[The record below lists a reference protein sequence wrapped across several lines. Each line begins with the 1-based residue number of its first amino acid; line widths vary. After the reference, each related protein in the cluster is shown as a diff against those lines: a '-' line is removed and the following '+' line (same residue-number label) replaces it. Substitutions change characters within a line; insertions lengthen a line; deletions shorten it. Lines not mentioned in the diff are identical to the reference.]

1 MIDDLNDLKKLYASV
16 RSMYKWSEP
25 EEIPLD
31 IFLKFVYP
39 QINNNPPWQR
49 DDCVANP
56 NGTSKTQ
63 SKYQKIVLSI
73 FRLMDI
79 GQIKLTNGTV
89 GTKYDYETLDG
100 AHRVRALK
108 KFKNGE
114 FAIHK
119 TCSIP
124 ELRNKKYQDLTPEQ
138 KMLFDAYPLQIVKYR
153 DLTSK
158 QKGEQFRIANA
169 GDPVSPMEN
178 LNTYHPNVVAD
189 LIRRIVQYIE
199 TEASKP
205 HPMPGYQ
212 PGQIARLFQIKTNIS
227 TAVTIQK
234 SIRLKFAN
242 KHMCHHEIAAR
253 ILCMVWHGEKQTPK
267 KAWCGVIGPCDH
279 GENGALTKMYEDAD
293 TGVITENDVE
303 NMAKKMKYCLDF
315 LADIADARRTLMN
328 DEGLTSYEVTLL
340 SRWFMHYTNYYG
352 PFKLVDANN
361 FYMSFY
367 KTILKFIGSD
377 KSKFIKIPDHEGRPV
392 TDKKGAFV
400 GMLSEW
406 KAKNDMV
413 LPVLWLINEG
423 GFDPA
428 ANGSILVRDSKRCF
442 TRKEI
447 EEKLA
452 EQNFTCW
459 ITGKDLTLEDARGGH
474 IEAWSEG
481 GKTNQSN
488 FVVIDAVHNAKMS
501 TMNAYE
507 YRRQW
512 LAKNSSSKTSGI
524 STAPIVT
531 QSKIAA

>member
-31 IFLKFVYP
+31 IFLKIIYP
-39 QINNNPPWQR
+39 QTNNNPPWQR

-56 NGTSKTQ
+56 NGTAKTQ

-79 GQIKLTNGTV
+79 GQIKLTNGTS

-108 KFKNGE
+108 KFKDGE

-119 TCSIP
+119 SCSIP

-138 KMLFDAYPLQIVKYR
+138 KMIFDAYPLQIVKYR
-153 DLTSK
+153 DMTSK
-158 QKGEQFRIANA
+158 EKGEQFRIANA

-189 LIRRIVQYIE
+189 LVRRVVQYIE
-199 TEASKP
+199 SEATKP

-212 PGQIARLFQIKTNIS
+212 PGQVARLFEIMINAS
-227 TAVTIQK
+227 TGVKIEK

-253 ILCMVWHGEKQTPK
+253 ILCMVWQGEKQTPK

-279 GENGALTKMYEDAD
+279 GENGMLTKMYEDAD
-293 TGVITENDVE
+293 SGVITENDVE
-303 NMAKKMKYCLDF
+303 AMAKKMKYCLDF
-315 LADIADARRTLMN
+315 LADIADARKALMN

-340 SRWFMHYTNYYG
+340 SRWFMHYTNYHG
-352 PFKLVDANN
+352 PIKLVDADK

-367 KTILKFIGSD
+367 KSTLKFIGSD
-377 KSKFIKIPDHEGRPV
+377 KGKFVGGDHDGRPIC
-392 TDKKGAFV
+392 DKKGAFV

-413 LPVLWLINEG
+413 LPVLWLINQG

-428 ANGSILVRDSKRCF
+428 ADGSIIVRDAKRCF

-459 ITGKDLTLEDARGGH
+459 VTGEPLKLEEARGGH

-481 GKTNQSN
+481 GKTDQNN
-488 FVVIDAVHNAKMS
+488 FVVIHVAHNAKMS

-512 LAKNSSSKTSGI
+512 LARNPSSKASV
-524 STAPIVT
+524 VT